1 MKSFITTT
9 FFTSFIALFLFISG
23 SGQARPNFNRSQT
36 FDAQHYI
43 LRVSFDVS
51 KKTVFGDTTVVL
63 KPLTPNFRVVE
74 LDAVDLKFES
84 IKLEPSGQDL
94 KYKVADK
101 KVIVTLDR
109 AYSADEKIS
118 IRFKYSATPNK
129 GVYFVPAESAAKRV
143 EHSSQIW
150 TQGEPEEARHWFPS
164 FDFPSDKATTEQYI
178 TAEKK
183 ETVIGNGELI
193 GKEETTNGKQ
203 TWHYKMPVPHSTYL
217 VSFVI
222 GEYVRIDDKYKD
234 IPLGF
239 YTYPGKVQTA
249 NRAFANTKDMIPA
262 FEKVT
267 GFAFPFN
274 KYDQTVVSNF
284 KFGGM
289 ENITATTMADSEI
302 FFADF
307 DFGKVIVDDLVSHE
321 LAHSWFGNLVTL
333 KNWAELWLNEGFAT
347 YMEAV
352 YLEQTKGRAAYLQK
366 IQSDADEFLTDDA
379 TTKRRHGLYNLR
391 AGEVDKLFDTAAV
404 TYNKGSV
411 VLHMLRE
418 EIGTDV
424 FWRAVNKYLERH
436 KFASVETTDLKAAME
451 EESGRDLTWFFDQWV
466 YKAGA
471 PRLTITS
478 GYSERTKM
486 LKITVTQT
494 QKADAIVPAAFRLPL
509 TIAIKTE
516 NGIESTTKNIS
527 KRVETFSI
535 KLNSKPVVLGTLPT
549 SYDAEDKIPAKT
561 VKIMPITFSKL

>member
-1 MKSFITTT
+1 MKSSISTPLLSFFLAVT
-9 FFTSFIALFLFISG
+9 FAIIGL
-23 SGQARPNFNRSQT
+23 GQGRPTFNRSQT

-43 LRVSFDVS
+43 IRVSFDAE
-51 KKTVFGDTTVVL
+51 KKTVFGDTTVIL
-63 KPLTPNFRVVE
+63 KPLAMNFRIVE
-74 LDAVDLKFES
+74 LDAVDLKFTS
-84 IKLEPSGQDL
+84 VKLDPSGTEL
-94 KYKVADK
+94 KYKTAAG

-109 AYSADEKIS
+109 AYGPDETIS
-118 IRFKYSATPNK
+118 IRLTYSASPQK
-129 GVYFVPAESAAKRV
+129 GVYFVPAETAAKRV
-143 EHSSQIW
+143 EHSAQIW
-150 TQGEPEEARHWFPS
+150 TQGEADEARHWFPS
-164 FDFPSDKATTEQYI
+164 FDFPSDKSTTEQYI
-178 TAEKK
+178 TAEKN

-193 GKEETTNGKQ
+193 AKEETTNGKQ

-222 GEYVRIDDKYKD
+222 GQYIRIDDKYKD

-239 YTYPGKVQTA
+239 YTYPGKEETA
-249 NRAFANTKDMIPA
+249 RRAFGNTKEMIA
-262 FEKVT
+262 VFERAT
-267 GFAFPFN
+267 GVSFPYN
-274 KYDQTVVSNF
+274 KYDQTVVANF

-307 DFGKVIVDDLVSHE
+307 DFGKVIVNDLVSHE
-321 LAHSWFGNLVTL
+321 LAHSWFGDLVTC
-333 KNWAELWLNEGFAT
+333 KSWAELWLNESFAT

-418 EIGTDV
+418 EIGTEV
-424 FWRAVNKYLERH
+424 FWRAVNKYLDRH

-451 EESGRDLTWFFDQWV
+451 EESGRDLRWFFDQWV

-471 PRLTITS
+471 PRLTIS
-478 GYSERTKM
+478 SAYSERTQM
-486 LKITVTQT
+486 LKVTVTQT
-494 QKADAIVPAAFRLPL
+494 QKADAIVPAAFIMPL

-516 NGIESTTKNIS
+516 AGIAATTKNIS
-527 KRVETFSI
+527 KRVESFLI
-535 KLNSKPVVLGTLPT
+535 KMNSKPVVLGTLPT
-549 SYDAEDKIPAKT
+549 SYDAEDKIPAKS
-561 VKIMPITFSKL
+561 VKIMPISFGKL

>member
-1 MKSFITTT
+1 MKT
-9 FFTSFIALFLFISG
+9 FVSTSLLFGLLILLTNLTSF
-23 SGQARPNFNRSQT
+23 GQTRPNFNRPRT

-43 LRVSFDVS
+43 IRVSFDAS
-51 KKTVFGDTTVVL
+51 KKTVFGDTTVIL
-63 KPLTPNFRVVE
+63 KPLATNFRTVE
-74 LDAVDLKFES
+74 LDSVNLDFESVKLETSDISLKF
-84 IKLEPSGQDL
+84 KTAGD
-94 KYKVADK
+94 

-109 AYSADEKIS
+109 EYSPDETIS
-118 IRFKYSATPNK
+118 IRFKYSTSPKK
-129 GVYFVPAESAAKRV
+129 GIYFVPAETAAKRV
-143 EHSSQIW
+143 EHSAQIW
-150 TQGEPEEARHWFPS
+150 TQGEADEARHWFPS

-178 TAEKK
+178 TADRSD
-183 ETVIGNGELI
+183 TVVGNGELI
-193 GKEETTNGKQ
+193 GKEDAGPGKQ

-217 VSFVI
+217 VSFVV
-222 GEYVRIDDKYKD
+222 GQYLRIDDKYKE

-239 YTYPGKVQTA
+239 YTYPGKEETA
-249 NRAFANTKDMIPA
+249 RRAFGGTKDMIA
-262 FEKVT
+262 VFEKVT
-267 GFAFPFN
+267 GVSFPYN

-307 DFGKVIVDDLVSHE
+307 DFGKPIVDDLVSHE
-321 LAHSWFGNLVTL
+321 LAHSWFGDLVTC

-366 IQSDADEFLTDDA
+366 IQSDADEFLADDA

-391 AGEVDKLFDTAAV
+391 AGEIDKLFDTAAV

-418 EIGTDV
+418 EVGNDV
-424 FWRAVNKYLERH
+424 FWRGVNSYLV
-436 KFASVETTDLKAAME
+436 KNGFANVQTTDLQAAME
-451 EESGRDLTWFFDQWV
+451 KESGRDLNWFFDQWV

-478 GYSERTKM
+478 GYSERTKI
-486 LKITVTQT
+486 LKITASQT
-494 QKADAIVPAAFRLPL
+494 QKADAIVPAVFRMPL

-516 NGIESTTKNIS
+516 KGIEAITRHIS
-527 KRVETFSI
+527 NRSESFSI
-535 KLNSKPVVLGTLPT
+535 KLDSKPVVLGTLPT
-549 SYDAEDKIPAKT
+549 SYDPEDKVPAKS
-561 VKIMPITFSKL
+561 VKMMPITFGR